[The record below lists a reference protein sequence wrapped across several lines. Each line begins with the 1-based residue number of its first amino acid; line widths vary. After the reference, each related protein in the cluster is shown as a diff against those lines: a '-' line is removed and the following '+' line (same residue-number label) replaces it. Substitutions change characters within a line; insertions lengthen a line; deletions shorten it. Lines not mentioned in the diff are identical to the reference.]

1 MKHKFF
7 GVLTLSLLL
16 SFSFSIANELPFGVS
31 PKEISLSGTIDIV
44 DGGSFGLS
52 KGKLLNSY
60 EWKEGNRV
68 GVKVSS
74 IEYTLNFWNVGKLG
88 GTSGYLFWK
97 KDFERAT
104 LRLEYIPES
113 NGRLV
118 TGKVDNS
125 KIGLPDGWQLED
137 ADSEPSINAVSCSLR
152 FSGGPRGT
160 FKGTCNNGA
169 TIEGRVAGTGSYVIF
184 EKVTQPDDPEASEL
198 AITTLANKELMLSG
212 QFSDWKFD
220 ASTLEDSGARFSSMT
235 GEVETRH
242 ENDTEWNFAK
252 LDTVLYVLDHV
263 KTGEESQAI
272 IGFADLST
280 FLLKDESEIVITTP
294 PKKDSK
300 LRLVGGRIWVN
311 VKKMVTEGTMEVEM
325 SQAIA
330 GSRGTRFILTETGNE
345 SKIEVTE
352 GTVAYRSKTDGT
364 EVMVSAGESV
374 TATATGLNEK
384 TTFDPVSLD
393 AELLNI
399 TTRDAPTPISADPSI
414 VETSSASE
422 ENGSGVLLYGVLL
435 GLLVV
440 IVGGVWVMKRK
451 KSVSTKPYTMCQS
464 CGFPLKKD
472 AKGGGT
478 EKDGS
483 TSTMYCSMCYMNGA
497 FLNPPE
503 IDTPEKMQT
512 FCIQEMKKAG
522 MNGIFAWLAT
532 RPIPKLKRWKK

>member
-31 PKEISLSGTIDIV
+31 PKEISLSGTIDIE
-44 DGGSFGLS
+44 DSGTFGWS
-52 KGKLLNSY
+52 KGKLTQGY
-60 EWKEGNRV
+60 EYKEGNRTGIQLS
-68 GVKVSS
+68 GVSYS
-74 IEYTLNFWNVGKLG
+74 LDFWNVGKLG

-97 KDFERAT
+97 KDFEKAI
-104 LRLEYIPES
+104 LRLEYNVEK
-113 NGRLV
+113 NGQII
-118 TGKVDNS
+118 TEKVDNS
-125 KIGLPDGWQLED
+125 KFGLPDGWKMEE
-137 ADSEPSINAVSCSLR
+137 ADSEPPINSASCVLK
-152 FSGGPRGT
+152 FSGGPKGI
-160 FKGTCNNGA
+160 FKGVCNNGS
-169 TIEGRVAGTGSYVIF
+169 TIEGRVAGVGNFVIF
-184 EKVTQPDDPEASEL
+184 EKLSQPEDPDSIEVAL
-198 AITTLANKELMLSG
+198 NTILNKDLMLSG

-280 FLLKDESEIVITTP
+280 FLLKDESEIVVTTP
-294 PKKDSK
+294 PKKDSR

-399 TTRDAPTPISADPSI
+399 TTAEAPTPISADPST

-422 ENGSGVLLYGVLL
+422 EKESGVLLYGVLL
-435 GLLVV
+435 ALLVA

-451 KSVSTKPYTMCQS
+451 NSQV
-464 CGFPLKKD
+464 
-472 AKGGGT
+472 
-478 EKDGS
+478 
-483 TSTMYCSMCYMNGA
+483 
-497 FLNPPE
+497 
-503 IDTPEKMQT
+503 
-512 FCIQEMKKAG
+512 
-522 MNGIFAWLAT
+522 
-532 RPIPKLKRWKK
+532 